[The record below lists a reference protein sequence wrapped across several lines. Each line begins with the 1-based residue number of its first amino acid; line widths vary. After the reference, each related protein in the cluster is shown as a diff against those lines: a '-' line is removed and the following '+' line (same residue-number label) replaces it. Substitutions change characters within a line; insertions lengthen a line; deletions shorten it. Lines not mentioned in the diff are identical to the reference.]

1 VNGAAIAG
9 AGRIIAIDRVASKS
23 NLAKEVG
30 ATDFVDASTVD
41 LVKTIREMTSSGVD
55 YSFECVGLKPTVE
68 QSFRMIRRGGTATVI
83 GMMPTG
89 MRFELSGAEILG
101 EERIQGCA
109 MGSNR
114 FRTDIPRFIDFYIR
128 GLLKL
133 DLMISGRVRL
143 DQINE
148 AYTA

>member
-1 VNGAAIAG
+1 M
-9 AGRIIAIDRVASKS
+9 
-23 NLAKEVG
+23 
-30 ATDFVDASTVD
+30 
-41 LVKTIREMTSSGVD
+41 VK
-55 YSFECVGLKPTVE
+55 
-68 QSFRMIRRGGTATVI
+68 RGGTATVI

-101 EERIQGCA
+101 EKRIQGCA

-114 FRTDIPRFIDFYIR
+114 FRTDMPRFIDFYMR

-148 AYTA
+148 AYAQLKTGEIARNVIEF